1 MRVETLWS
9 GVLVPTCS
17 SSAEDRGGEGRWSF
31 GNPPGSPI
39 HSAFSLQL
47 RGHLIRSSARLCE
60 READSCLQ
68 QRFQQRRE
76 RESQPGDQ
84 PTDRTTASGVWI
96 FTHDGSFSCFPPDTL
111 PPRSPSFPLDVD
123 VQDASGGSFVRGGKE
138 IDRENERKRGN
149 SLDVFSLP
157 PTPSR
162 GRLAGDPLRGTSLLF
177 SFGLA
182 AAERRNCFSSVSFYE
197 K

>member
-1 MRVETLWS
+1 MEKKHKLRIPRRRRRKKRPVRVETLWP

-84 PTDRTTASGVWI
+84 PTDRRTASGVWI
-96 FTHDGSFSCFPPDTL
+96 FTHDGSFSCFPPPHTAASISFIS
-111 PPRSPSFPLDVD
+111 PR
-123 VQDASGGSFVRGGKE
+123 RGCT
-138 IDRENERKRGN
+138 RC
-149 SLDVFSLP
+149 
-157 PTPSR
+157 
-162 GRLAGDPLRGTSLLF
+162 
-177 SFGLA
+177 
-182 AAERRNCFSSVSFYE
+182 ERRIVR
-197 K
+197 KGWKRDR